1 MELYEANS
9 AVGGESLNLM
19 MLGCDMESQEAYL
32 DLLKR
37 PQDGR
42 DEQDAPITDYLVKR
56 LEAEEGSTA
65 LKVTVFSNPYNSLTE
80 IP

>member
-1 MELYEANS
+1 MELYEAK

-19 MLGCDMESQEAYL
+19 MLGCDIASQEAYL

-37 PQDGR
+37 PQEGR
-42 DEQDAPITDYLVKR
+42 DEQDAPITDYLVKKV
-56 LEAEEGSTA
+56 EGEDGSSA